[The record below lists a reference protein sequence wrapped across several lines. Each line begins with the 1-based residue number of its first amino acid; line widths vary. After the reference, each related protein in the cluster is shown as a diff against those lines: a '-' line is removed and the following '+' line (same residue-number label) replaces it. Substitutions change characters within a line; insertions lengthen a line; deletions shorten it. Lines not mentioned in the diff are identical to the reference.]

1 MLNNKGKIHRDLKP
15 DNIMMSERKDIKI
28 ADFGLAR
35 EMSNMMTKEVGT
47 PLYRAPEVLKGGYNQ
62 KCDVWSVGLI
72 LYYMLTQGELFK
84 HVNKTNQLMEEYKKF
99 ENNTFDLQLPSQL
112 HP

>member
-1 MLNNKGKIHRDLKP
+1 
-15 DNIMMSERKDIKI
+15 
-28 ADFGLAR
+28 
-35 EMSNMMTKEVGT
+35 
-47 PLYRAPEVLKGGYNQ
+47 
-62 KCDVWSVGLI
+62 
-72 LYYMLTQGELFK
+72 MLTQGELFK